1 MASAKG
7 VPAAASGGTV
17 PGRAELLAQ
26 PTRLHPGL
34 WRAQGWGTSGAHAG
48 ALPSG
53 FAALDAELPGGGWP
67 VRVLTEL
74 LLPEPGIGEIR
85 LLAPMLAPLARS
97 GRAVMLF
104 DPPAEVNAVALAELG
119 WPPGQCVVVR
129 LRHASPQRPSAGAGL
144 RKARRVVSGA
154 ELCWAVEQAL
164 RSGQLG
170 AVLAWPGAAAR
181 PEALRRMQLAAQSH
195 EGPAFLLREL
205 AAHVQPSP
213 APLRLV
219 LKPAGADDLQL
230 QIVKRK
236 GPAMAQPLRLTLA
249 SVLSE
254 RALARSR
261 ALPQRVC
268 AEAATREEAALAAR
282 RESADLQA
290 GHARRNDADPRDPAA
305 GMTVSQPPGFR
316 PPRPPA
322 SAPVV

>member
-1 MASAKG
+1 MGPAKG
-7 VPAAASGGTV
+7 VPAAACGVGA

-34 WRAQGWGTSGAHAG
+34 WRAQGGGASGVHAG

-53 FAALDAELPGGGWP
+53 FAALDVELPGGGWP

-74 LLPEPGIGEIR
+74 LLPEPGVGEIR

-119 WPPGQCVVVR
+119 WPPGQCVIVR
-129 LRHASPQRPSAGAGL
+129 LRPAPQQKPAGAGG
-144 RKARRVVSGA
+144 RKARRAVPGA

-164 RSGQLG
+164 RSGQVG

-205 AAHVQPSP
+205 AAHAQPSP

-219 LKPAGADDLQL
+219 LQPAGADDLQL

-236 GPAMAQPLRLTLA
+236 GPAMAQSLRLTLA
-249 SVLSE
+249 PVLSQ

-261 ALPQRVC
+261 VLPQR
-268 AEAATREEAALAAR
+268 EAAALVATGETAMAAQPGRAGLPMAPAR
-282 RESADLQA
+282 RP
-290 GHARRNDADPRDPAA
+290 GADPHDPAT
-305 GMTVSQPPGFR
+305 GMAMVQPPGFR